1 MKHKSISFLS
11 LVFVLSIGRLLH
23 AEDPTS
29 KFLPLSSLASS
40 LPVSSTGVAVQFEV
54 WDQAAGGA
62 VIFSEAHTVDTD
74 AGSNISNDTGFV
86 DLLLGRP
93 GGLVPANF
101 PAGSSRYLDVTQGGS
116 SVLTTRV
123 PLYAAAFTI
132 SPGPQGPAGPQGPTG
147 PTGATGPAG
156 PAGPQGPQGMQGPP
170 GPNDVTGNLT
180 MVDSTATAGNILKG
194 GALFLH
200 NFGTFNTFIG
210 RNAGNLTI
218 TGTSNTAS
226 GAFGLPGN
234 TTGAQNTA
242 SGAFA
247 LQGNTTGS
255 NNTASGYFALF
266 SNTTASNNT
275 ASGAFAL
282 QGNTTGAQNTA
293 SGINALRSNSTGNQ
307 NTASGA
313 NALQLNSTGN
323 QNTASGANA
332 LSSNTTGLGNTANG
346 YQALNLNTV
355 GFNNTANGYFALQ
368 SNTTGFRNTA
378 SGDGALSSNNAGGKN
393 TATGSDA
400 LGLNTTGDNN
410 TASGSFALLNNT
422 TGSNNTAIGFGA
434 DVSFVNLTN
443 ATAIGSGAVVT
454 ASNKIR
460 LGNNAVTVIEG
471 QVPYTF
477 ISDKNQKENF
487 QPVEGEQVLRKISGL
502 NLTSWNYIGHD
513 PKQFRHYGPVA
524 QEFFGAFGHDGI
536 GTIGNSTT
544 INSGDMEG
552 ILMVA
557 VQALE
562 ERTRREN
569 EALKAENA
577 ELKAHLEAI
586 ERRLGGIAIK

>member
-226 GAFGLPGN
+226 GAFGLP
-234 TTGAQNTA
+234 
-242 SGAFA
+242 
-247 LQGNTTGS
+247 
-255 NNTASGYFALF
+255 
-266 SNTTASNNT
+266 
-275 ASGAFAL
+275 
-282 QGNTTGAQNTA
+282 GNTTGAQNTA

>member
-23 AEDPTS
+23 AEDTTS

-132 SPGPQGPAGPQGPTG
+132 SPGPQGPAGPQGP
-147 PTGATGPAG
+147 
-156 PAGPQGPQGMQGPP
+156 QGMQGPP

-266 SNTTASNNT
+266 SNTTASN
-275 ASGAFAL
+275 
-282 QGNTTGAQNTA
+282 
-293 SGINALRSNSTGNQ
+293 
-307 NTASGA
+307 
-313 NALQLNSTGN
+313 
-323 QNTASGANA
+323 
-332 LSSNTTGLGNTANG
+332 
-346 YQALNLNTV
+346 
-355 GFNNTANGYFALQ
+355 
-368 SNTTGFRNTA
+368 
-378 SGDGALSSNNAGGKN
+378 
-393 TATGSDA
+393 
-400 LGLNTTGDNN
+400 
-410 TASGSFALLNNT
+410 
-422 TGSNNTAIGFGA
+422 
-434 DVSFVNLTN
+434 
-443 ATAIGSGAVVT
+443 
-454 ASNKIR
+454 
-460 LGNNAVTVIEG
+460 
-471 QVPYTF
+471 
-477 ISDKNQKENF
+477 
-487 QPVEGEQVLRKISGL
+487 
-502 NLTSWNYIGHD
+502 
-513 PKQFRHYGPVA
+513 
-524 QEFFGAFGHDGI
+524 
-536 GTIGNSTT
+536 
-544 INSGDMEG
+544 
-552 ILMVA
+552 
-557 VQALE
+557 
-562 ERTRREN
+562 
-569 EALKAENA
+569 
-577 ELKAHLEAI
+577 
-586 ERRLGGIAIK
+586 